1 MEFEIID
8 GDFKIAACKIGDL
21 TAELAESILKQW
33 EPGATLH
40 TLTLF
45 TPTARQDP
53 WKGWVIINKEHPDY
67 DLLVMLAK
75 RFLQADKEEQK
86 VLVKKA
92 PVRLKETVECIQKEA
107 RRREAEQLIKLTGYM
122 TIGEDGLPVCGEL
135 ANEFVNGNGEN
146 LMFLMMR
153 AFYCGIIQ
161 GKRMER
167 DRKKGDRKHG

>member
-8 GDFKIAACKIGDL
+8 GDLKIAACKIGDL

-67 DLLVMLAK
+67 DLLVMLTK
-75 RFLQADKEEQK
+75 KFLQADKEEQK

-92 PVRLKETVECIQKEA
+92 PARLKETVECIQKEA

-135 ANEFVNGNGEN
+135 ANEFVNGNGQN
-146 LMFLMMR
+146 LIFLMMR
-153 AFYCGIIQ
+153 AFNCGIIQ

-167 DRKKGDRKHG
+167 ARKKGDRKHG